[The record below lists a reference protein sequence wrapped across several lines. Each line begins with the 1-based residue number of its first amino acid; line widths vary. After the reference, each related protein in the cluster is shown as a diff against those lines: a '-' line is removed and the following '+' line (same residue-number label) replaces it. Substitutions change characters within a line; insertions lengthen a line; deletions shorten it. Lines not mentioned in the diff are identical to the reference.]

1 MTFGGRRTQ
10 ASGVMFARAVLAYL
24 ALPGVVAFAIPG
36 IVVTRIPNAL
46 SPSPLGIALFA
57 VGAALHLWCVREFY
71 LRGKGTL
78 APWAPP
84 AHLVTGG
91 LYRYSRNPMY
101 VAVLLVLA
109 GWALA
114 YSSRALAVYAGV
126 VGIAFHVRVVLAEE
140 PTLQRTF
147 GEEWRT
153 YRRAVPRWL
162 LPVPSRWRSGKNDA

>member
-1 MTFGGRRTQ
+1 
-10 ASGVMFARAVLAYL
+10 MFVRAVLAYL
-24 ALPGVVAFAIPG
+24 ALPGAIAFAIPG
-36 IVVTRIPNAL
+36 IGVSRLPNAL

-57 VGAALHLWCVREFY
+57 VGTVLHLWCVREFY

-84 AHLVTGG
+84 VHLVTSG
-91 LYRYSRNPMY
+91 LYRYTRNPMY

-126 VGIAFHVRVVLAEE
+126 VGIAFHLRVVLAEE
-140 PTLQRTF
+140 PTLEGTF
-147 GEEWRT
+147 GEQWRT

-162 LPVPSRWRSGKNDA
+162 LAVPSRWRSGKTDV

>member
-1 MTFGGRRTQ
+1 
-10 ASGVMFARAVLAYL
+10 MFARAVLAYL

-126 VGIAFHVRVVLAEE
+126 VGIAFHLRVVLAEE